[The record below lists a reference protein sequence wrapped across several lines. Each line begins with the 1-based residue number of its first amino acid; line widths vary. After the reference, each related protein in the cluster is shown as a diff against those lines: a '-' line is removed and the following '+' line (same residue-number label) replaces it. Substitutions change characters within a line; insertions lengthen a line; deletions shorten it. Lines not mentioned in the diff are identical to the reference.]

1 MATTYRAQFLQL
13 LADRELAFDTAWLAL
28 ADQILSAMRPYVN
41 ANGVIPPER
50 EAQLRQIAGAIIWQ
64 FFLSRSPDGDPVP
77 YTLSPNGTVYPLS
90 PFMRLLWDGVTD
102 AARLSVSQQAGI
114 LRKGFQETPA
124 LLRQLERAA
133 ADPLRTIGLPSERRQ
148 VLDTYLAPH
157 ERVWADGKRLFDR
170 IELAAVD
177 VRRKVTLALQGWI
190 AEGMTFRD
198 IEGRLRR
205 FLTTGERTRYGDKG
219 NAAAMLLARSEVIE
233 TQRQTAIASA
243 ALNPFVAEVD
253 WVLSSGHREF
263 DICDQHAAGSPYALA
278 DVPQRSHPNCL
289 CSLRFR
295 VGRAQFD
302 MPLVLNPLNPAF
314 IDFLLR

>member
-1 MATTYRAQFLQL
+1 
-13 LADRELAFDTAWLAL
+13 
-28 ADQILSAMRPYVN
+28 
-41 ANGVIPPER
+41 
-50 EAQLRQIAGAIIWQ
+50 
-64 FFLSRSPDGDPVP
+64 
-77 YTLSPNGTVYPLS
+77 
-90 PFMRLLWDGVTD
+90 
-102 AARLSVSQQAGI
+102 
-114 LRKGFQETPA
+114 
-124 LLRQLERAA
+124 
-133 ADPLRTIGLPSERRQ
+133 
-148 VLDTYLAPH
+148 
-157 ERVWADGKRLFDR
+157 VWADGKRLFDR

-198 IEGRLRR
+198 IEARLRR

-233 TQRQTAIASA
+233 TQRQTALASA

-302 MPLVLNPLNPAF
+302 LPLVLNPLNPAF
-314 IDFLLR
+314 IDWLLR